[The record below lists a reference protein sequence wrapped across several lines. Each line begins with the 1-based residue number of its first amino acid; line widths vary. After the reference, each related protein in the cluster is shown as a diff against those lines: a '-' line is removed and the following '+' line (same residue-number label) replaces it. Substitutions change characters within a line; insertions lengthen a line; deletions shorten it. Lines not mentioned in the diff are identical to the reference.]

1 MYGMSLLQFILIVSS
16 VVFLLFWID
25 LYKRKRMNIL
35 HMIVFIWWS
44 WFVILSAI
52 NQNILNQFW
61 QIFGTAKWADVLVYI
76 WLIVL
81 FYFYISLLNNH
92 TKDKYQLT
100 RLTSRQAIYEWYYK
114 EKDNIQNFKN
124 TDYKDNFVFN
134 IRVYNEWVKVWAV
147 IDEIFAA
154 WFRKIVFIN
163 DWSQD
168 DTLQVLQAKKAQYP
182 DKIFIILSHIINRWW
197 WAANQTGYNFIKKYW
212 DELKIRWFVGFDSD
226 WQMDIQD
233 METFV
238 DRIKNEDIRISHLI
252 NSKKDITKDKNRPN
266 DLYLWSRFVYGWKA
280 KNIPKTRRVIL
291 FISKIVTRL
300 FYWTKVSDPHNW
312 YRVISLSAL
321 RKINLTADG
330 MHYANELN
338 EQIKHFKFKYEEV
351 PVHIRYTDYS
361 LGKWQKNSNSIRLA
375 IEMIYRKIFFR

>member
-1 MYGMSLLQFILIVSS
+1 
-16 VVFLLFWID
+16 
-25 LYKRKRMNIL
+25 MNIL

-61 QIFGTAKWADVLVYI
+61 QIFGTARWADVLVYI

-92 TKDKYQLT
+92 TKDKHNLT
-100 RLTSRQAIYEWYYK
+100 RLVSRHAILDTYELEK
-114 EKDNIQNFKN
+114 ENIKNFKN
-124 TDYKDNFVFN
+124 LPTGQAGTDYKDEFVLN
-134 IRVYNEWVKVWAV
+134 IRVYNEAEAVWSV
-147 IDEIFAA
+147 IDEILAA
-154 WFRKIVFIN
+154 WFRKLVLIN

-168 DTLQVLQAKKAQYP
+168 NTLQVLQEKKKQYP
-182 DKIFIILSHIINRWW
+182 NALIIILSHTINRGG
-197 WAANQTGYNFIKKYW
+197 WAANQTWYNFIKKYW
-212 DELKIRWFVGFDSD
+212 DELKIKRFVGFDSD
-226 WQMDIQD
+226 WQMDIND
-233 METFV
+233 MEVFI
-238 DRIKNEDIRISHLI
+238 DRIRNEEVRVAHLI
-252 NSKKDITKDKNRPN
+252 EKKSDMSVYKNRPN
-266 DLYLWSRFVYGWKA
+266 DLYIWSRFVYWWKA
-280 KNIPKTRRVIL
+280 KNIPKARRAIL
-291 FISKIVTRL
+291 FISKIVTRI

-338 EQIKHFKFKYEEV
+338 EQIKKFKMKYEEV

-361 LGKWQKNSNSIRLA
+361 ITKWQKNSNSLRLA
-375 IEMIYRKIFFR
+375 AEMIYKKIFFR